1 MKHCGFLKA
10 WPHDRQAGNSK
21 FHIDIL
27 LFADETSEKTE
38 KATPKKRQDVR
49 KKGQVLQSR
58 EVNSSIVL
66 MLVFLSLKLFGSF
79 IYRELHSFTA
89 THLNGFDGYRDM
101 FTITGITR
109 LFASTVLLTL
119 KVTLPVFGVA
129 VLAGVA
135 SGYMQVGFTLSFET
149 LKPKPERLN
158 PVSGFK
164 RIFSL
169 RGSVE
174 LVKSMVKV
182 IVSAAIAYSY
192 LRGEARNVARTMGM
206 DAVSS
211 AAYII
216 GATINIGLRISIAL
230 LVISGLDYLYQWW
243 QYEKDLRMT
252 KMEVREEY
260 KQTEGN
266 PEIRQRIR
274 QKQRQISLNR
284 MLYDI
289 PKADVV
295 ITNPTHYAVAVKYDA
310 EENSAPVVI
319 GKGLDYIAMR
329 IREVAEEN
337 GIAIVENK
345 PLARSLYEM
354 VDIGEE
360 IPEELYQAVAEIL
373 AYVYSLSGKK
383 V

>member
-1 MKHCGFLKA
+1 M
-10 WPHDRQAGNSK
+10 
-21 FHIDIL
+21 
-27 LFADETSEKTE
+27 
-38 KATPKKRQDVR
+38 
-49 KKGQVLQSR
+49 
-58 EVNSSIVL
+58 
-66 MLVFLSLKLFGSF
+66 
-79 IYRELHSFTA
+79 
-89 THLNGFDGYRDM
+89 
-101 FTITGITR
+101 
-109 LFASTVLLTL
+109 
-119 KVTLPVFGVA
+119 
-129 VLAGVA
+129 
-135 SGYMQVGFTLSFET
+135 
-149 LKPKPERLN
+149 
-158 PVSGFK
+158 
-164 RIFSL
+164 
-169 RGSVE
+169 
-174 LVKSMVKV
+174 
-182 IVSAAIAYSY
+182 
-192 LRGEARNVARTMGM
+192 ARTMGM

>member
-1 MKHCGFLKA
+1 VKHCGFLKA
-10 WPHDRQAGNSK
+10 WPRDRQEGNGK

-27 LFADETSEKTE
+27 LFADESGEKTE

-79 IYRELHSFTA
+79 IYRELHSFAT
-89 THLNGFDGYRDM
+89 THLNSYDSYRNM
-101 FTITGITR
+101 FTIAGITH
-109 LFASTVLLTL
+109 LFANTVLMTL
-119 KVTLPVFGVA
+119 KVTIPVFSVA
-129 VLAGVA
+129 LIAGVA
-135 SGYMQVGFTLSFET
+135 SSYMQVGFTLSFET
-149 LKPKPERLN
+149 LKPKAERLN
-158 PVSGFK
+158 PISGFK

-174 LVKSMVKV
+174 LVKSVAKV
-182 IVSAAIAYSY
+182 IVTAAIAYSY
-192 LRGEARNVARTMGM
+192 LRSETQNVVRTMGM

-211 AAYII
+211 AVYIV

-230 LVISGLDYLYQWW
+230 LVISALDYLYQWW
-243 QYEKDLRMT
+243 QHEKDLRMT
-252 KMEVREEY
+252 KMEVKEEF

-266 PEIRQRIR
+266 PEIKQRIK
-274 QKQRQISLNR
+274 QKQRQISLSR

-295 ITNPTHYAVAVKYDA
+295 ITNPTHYAVAVRYDA
-310 EENSAPVVI
+310 GENEAPVVI
-319 GKGLDYIAMR
+319 GKGLDYIALR

-337 GIAIVENK
+337 GIAVIENK

-354 VDIGEE
+354 VDIGQE

-383 V
+383 M